1 MTTSKADIS
10 FVLSGGS
17 GNLDPN
23 QSLGGNPS
31 ASPVTDSSLNNLFDD
46 VAADETEDG
55 HEDYR
60 CIYIFN
66 DGDTTIFNV
75 KVWIYDDFD
84 EGSFLEMGIE
94 QRDEV
99 QRITISGDVV
109 TSGSV
114 TFAYGTQQFVSNYNS
129 DLGVW
134 ATELED
140 SLNSLAE
147 SGFSL
152 LKDVAVTAQN
162 AGSDVIVFDV
172 SFVNRDGKRNH
183 STLSVVSNSLSP
195 TVSVAVS
202 TPQQGSP
209 INTIAAT
216 INVETTPP
224 GGVGFFVPTEQSPIT
239 LPYLKVNEGFP
250 IWIKRY
256 TEPSTVAVADDG
268 FTLRFSAESLDPNP

>member
-1 MTTSKADIS
+1 MTTTAVDIS

-23 QSLGGNPS
+23 LSLGGNPS
-31 ASPVTDSSLNNLFDD
+31 ASPVVNNSLNNLFDD
-46 VAADETEDG
+46 VVSDETEDG

-66 DGDTTIFNV
+66 DGDSIIFNP
-75 KVWIYDDFD
+75 KVWIYDDFE
-84 EGSFLEMGIE
+84 EGSFMELGVE

-99 QRITISGDVV
+99 QRITISGDIV
-109 TSGSV
+109 TSGSM
-114 TFAYGTQQFVSNYNS
+114 TLAYEGEQFVSNYNS

-134 ATELED
+134 ATEMED
-140 SLNSLAE
+140 SLNALVM

-152 LKDVAVTAQN
+152 LKEVTVTAQN
-162 AGSDVIVFDV
+162 AGADVIIFDV
-172 SFVNRDGKRNH
+172 GFLNRDGKRNH
-183 STLSVVSNSLSP
+183 DTLSVVTNALSP
-195 TVSVAVS
+195 TVSISIS

-209 INTIAAT
+209 VNTIAPT

-224 GGVGFFVPTEQSPIT
+224 GGVSFFVPTEQSPIL

-250 IWIKRY
+250 IWVKRY
-256 TEPSTVAVADDG
+256 TEPGTVAVADDG
-268 FTLRFSAESLDPNP
+268 FILRFSAESLDPNP